1 MNPSLDDINLETQ
14 KIMLKQ
20 KNGSIRV
27 LNATEIGDLEVLDSL
42 GGSDDE
48 WVMIEPVANRL
59 WNCQ

>member
-1 MNPSLDDINLETQ
+1 MLILKIVRILSPSLDDINLETQ

-48 WVMIEPVANRL
+48 
-59 WNCQ
+59 